1 MFTTD
6 PITGL
11 SYFRPGSLQPLYM
24 FELFG
29 LLVALAAYNGIAIP
43 VNFPLALYK
52 HLLDIPCTDLRDIQ
66 DGWPDIARSLQSI
79 KDGAYEGLEYVFPL
93 EANGLRMSIDR
104 SAIDRLREQTDD
116 YASGKRTSLDL
127 LVEEMSRIESGASAA
142 STNPYQ
148 PSDHQWPGWSIH
160 APRSSSQPDVENG
173 SSTPESTTSQT
184 EPEIAA
190 PTAQV
195 DELPNMIAKLA
206 KSDPNL
212 TQLMKDV
219 AARTT
224 DEGKLNAFKNHV
236 NRARAMLQAEK
247 RQEKENEHQLAVAA
261 AEGQQEEDHTEPTSS
276 SSPPPPATTS
286 ESEELT
292 PSTIPS
298 YISSYTSFLTTLSV
312 HPQLAA
318 FKRGFHT
325 LLPHHTLSP
334 LTPRSLRST
343 LQGSPHLSL
352 SALRRATQYKNFSA
366 TDPYIQSFWKIV
378 GGWGD
383 EKQKALLKFVTAAER
398 VPVTGAGALTFR
410 VQRSGGGAGGG
421 GGMAGSGDEDGRGAE
436 AGGFDEGQDA
446 QDDFEGGGGDL
457 HGESGGDGDD
467 ANGGW
472 GLHGGAGAGRERRAG
487 GGGWGTE
494 TELLPTSSTCFGT
507 LYLPRYKD
515 EATLERKLGVA
526 LEFGGVG
533 FGTA

>member
-6 PITGL
+6 LITGL

-43 VNFPLALYK
+43 VSFPLALYK
-52 HLLDIPCTDLRDIQ
+52 HLLDIPCTELRDIQ
-66 DGWPDIARSLQSI
+66 DGWPDIAGSLQSI

-93 EANGLRMSIDR
+93 EANGLRMSINR
-104 SAIDRLREQTDD
+104 SAIDRLREQINEF
-116 YASGKRTSLDL
+116 ASGKRTSLDL
-127 LVEEMSRIESGASAA
+127 SVEEMSRIESGASAA

-148 PSDHQWPGWSIH
+148 PSDHEWPGWSIRV
-160 APRSSSQPDVENG
+160 PQSDSQPSLEDG
-173 SSTPESTTSQT
+173 SSTPESTASRS
-184 EPEIAA
+184 EPESAS
-190 PTAQV
+190 PPSQG
-195 DELPNMIAKLA
+195 DELSNMIAKLA

-247 RQEKENEHQLAVAA
+247 RQEKENEQQPAA
-261 AEGQQEEDHTEPTSS
+261 AVNQEEVTEPTPSF
-276 SSPPPPATTS
+276 SSPKLPSPI
-286 ESEELT
+286 ESEELNA
-292 PSTIPS
+292 SNVSS
-298 YISSYTSFLTTLSV
+298 YISDYTSFLTTLSI

-334 LTPRSLRST
+334 LTPHTLRST
-343 LQGSPHLSL
+343 LQGSPNLSL
-352 SALRRATQYKNFSA
+352 SALRRATQYKNYDA
-366 TDPYIQSFWKIV
+366 NDPYIQSFWKVV
-378 GGWGD
+378 GGW
-383 EKQKALLKFVTAAER
+383 EESKQKALLKFVTAAER

-421 GGMAGSGDEDGRGAE
+421 GTGGFGGAGRPEQSQADWQGGFGGEDGQS
-436 AGGFDEGQDA
+436 GQD
-446 QDDFEGGGGDL
+446 GGGGGGQD
-457 HGESGGDGDD
+457 GQDFSGFEEGV
-467 ANGGW
+467 
-472 GLHGGAGAGRERRAG
+472 HRRGR
-487 GGGWGTE
+487 GGWGTE

-515 EATLERKLGVA
+515 EATLERKLGIA

>member
-43 VNFPLALYK
+43 VSFPLALYK

-79 KDGAYEGLEYVFPL
+79 KDGAYEGLDYVFPL
-93 EANGLRMSIDR
+93 EANGLRMSINR
-104 SAIDRLREQTDD
+104 SAIDHLRDQIDD
-116 YASGKRTSLDL
+116 YTSGKRTSLDL
-127 LVEEMSRIESGASAA
+127 SVEEMSRIESGASAA

-148 PSDHQWPGWSIH
+148 SSDHQWPGWSIH
-160 APRSSSQPDVENG
+160 APRSGSQPSVNDG
-173 SSTPESTTSQT
+173 SSTPESNTSQT
-184 EPEIAA
+184 EPESVISAA
-190 PTAQV
+190 QA

-212 TQLMKDV
+212 TQLMKDI

-247 RQEKENEHQLAVAA
+247 RQAKEKVATSE
-261 AEGQQEEDHTEPTSS
+261 EGEEEEDDQAKATIPSPP
-276 SSPPPPATTS
+276 SSPI
-286 ESEELT
+286 EQDELT
-292 PSTIPS
+292 PSSIPS
-298 YISSYTSFLTTLSV
+298 YISSYTLFLTTLSV
-312 HPQLAA
+312 LPQFHA

-325 LLPHHTLSP
+325 LLPPHILSP
-334 LTPRSLRST
+334 LTPRSLSST

-366 TDPYIQSFWKIV
+366 NDPYIQSFWKVV
-378 GGWGD
+378 GGWGE

-421 GGMAGSGDEDGRGAE
+421 RLERGREDGQGVE
-436 AGGFDEGQDA
+436 AGGFDDGQG
-446 QDDFEGGGGDL
+446 DFEGGGDGDL
-457 HGESGGDGDD
+457 HGESGGAGGD

-472 GLHGGAGAGRERRAG
+472 GLHGGAGAGRETRAGG

>member
-43 VNFPLALYK
+43 VSFPLALYK
-52 HLLDIPCTDLRDIQ
+52 HLLDIPCTELRDIQ

-79 KDGAYEGLEYVFPL
+79 KGGAYEGLDYVFPL
-93 EANGLRMSIDR
+93 EANGLRMSINR
-104 SAIDRLREQTDD
+104 SAIDRLREQSDEYT
-116 YASGKRTSLDL
+116 SGKRTTLDL
-127 LVEEMSRIESGASAA
+127 SVDEMSRIESGPSAA

-148 PSDHQWPGWSIH
+148 PSDHEWPGWTIRTPQPASQLSGED
-160 APRSSSQPDVENG
+160 SSSPPA
-173 SSTPESTTSQT
+173 SSSSPT
-184 EPEIAA
+184 EPQS
-190 PTAQV
+190 TAQGN
-195 DELPNMIAKLA
+195 ELANMIAKLA
-206 KSDPNL
+206 NSDPNL

-247 RQEKENEHQLAVAA
+247 REEKEQESASRK
-261 AEGQQEEDHTEPTSS
+261 EEDVTDPRP
-276 SSPPPPATTS
+276 SSPLSPTTS
-286 ESEELT
+286 EEDELT
-292 PSTIPS
+292 PSNVPS
-298 YISSYTSFLTTLSV
+298 YISDYTLFLTTLSIY
-312 HPQLAA
+312 PQLHA
-318 FKRGFHT
+318 FKRGFRT
-325 LLPHHTLSP
+325 LLGSSHLTTNQASPHHLLP
-334 LTPRSLRST
+334 LTPHTLRST
-343 LQGSPHLSL
+343 LQGSPHLDL
-352 SALRRATQYKNFSA
+352 SALRRATQYKNY
-366 TDPYIQSFWKIV
+366 DGNDLYIQSFWKVV
-378 GGWGD
+378 GGWGE

-410 VQRSGGGAGGG
+410 VQRSGGGAG
-421 GGMAGSGDEDGRGAE
+421 AGRPEQGREDEQGAE
-436 AGGFDEGQDA
+436 AEGFDDGQGG
-446 QDDFEGGGGDL
+446 FEGGGDGDL
-457 HGESGGDGDD
+457 HGESGGDGGD

-472 GLHGGAGAGRERRAG
+472 GLHGGAGRGRRA